1 MLPSTRS
8 QSSVAL
14 FADDT
19 KLFKAIDLPGA
30 KNELQAD
37 LNSLQKWSLD
47 WGTEFNTS
55 KCQVLNVSKKKFKPS
70 AEYELDG
77 HQLEC
82 VSCVKDLGVTVS
94 CDLSWSKHI
103 KAIVSRATK
112 YILSYPQDL
121 KYADWS
127 IKLNIL
133 PLEFRRDI
141 SDLCLLFKS
150 RTGAITTDV
159 NHTYEPGYKSR
170 NYDVNNYNLIIK
182 HKQDYFRNSFF

>member
-1 MLPSTRS
+1 MWEKIGPLLFLVYVNDIPSYVHS

-19 KLFKAIDLPGA
+19 KLFEPIDLPGA
-30 KNELQAD
+30 KNDLQAN

-47 WGTEFNTS
+47 WGTEFNKS
-55 KCQVLNVSKKKFKPS
+55 KCQVLHVSRKKFKTS

-103 KAIVSRATK
+103 EVIVAKANKT
-112 YILSYPQDL
+112 L
-121 KYADWS
+121 
-127 IKLNIL
+127 
-133 PLEFRRDI
+133 
-141 SDLCLLFKS
+141 
-150 RTGAITTDV
+150 G
-159 NHTYEPGYKSR
+159 
-170 NYDVNNYNLIIK
+170 LI
-182 HKQDYFRNSFF
+182 